1 MTASFIAA
9 VVLALP
15 FAAFAQTERGTITGV
30 VMDSSKAAV
39 PGVSIAVINAGTNDA
54 TNVVSSDSGSYS
66 AANLPPGTYRI
77 EATLQGFQTSKVE
90 GITLNAG
97 TTARVDVTLSL
108 GSVSES
114 VLVVAENAAVSTED
128 AKVATTVSNR
138 LIDELPLVVGG
149 AMRSPFDLLS
159 TVPEARGSGNTTSLG
174 GGQGGSFGATLDG
187 ISVNTNRQGDT
198 GETAFLTPSLEAI
211 TEFQV
216 ETNGFKPEFGQAG
229 GGSITFAS
237 KSGTNNLSGSGYG
250 FFRHDSLDQAKDSSR
265 TRRAS
270 TSRAILAD
278 RSAGR
283 CTFPIFTADEIAR
296 SSSRPTRVFTTSRA
310 TTRRSAACRRPRC
323 GMATSRIG

>member
-1 MTASFIAA
+1 MSFKRFTASFIAA

-39 PGVSIAVINAGTNDA
+39 PGVSIAVINTGTNAA
-54 TNVVSSDSGSYS
+54 TNVVSSESGTYS

-90 GITLNAG
+90 GVILNAG

-114 VLVVAENAAVSTED
+114 VLVVAENAVVQTED

-159 TVPEARGSGNTTSLG
+159 TVPEARGSGNTHVARRRTGRLVRRDARRHF
-174 GGQGGSFGATLDG
+174 GQHQSSGRHGRDGVPDAVARSDHRVPGRDQRLQARVRSGRRRQHHVRVEIGHEQPVGFGAT
-187 ISVNTNRQGDT
+187 
-198 GETAFLTPSLEAI
+198 
-211 TEFQV
+211 
-216 ETNGFKPEFGQAG
+216 
-229 GGSITFAS
+229 GSSATTRSTRRDF
-237 KSGTNNLSGSGYG
+237 
-250 FFRHDSLDQAKDSSR
+250 SR
-265 TRRAS
+265 RPRAS
-270 TSRAILAD
+270 TSRATSAG

-283 CTFPIFTADEIAR
+283 
-296 SSSRPTRVFTTSRA
+296 
-310 TTRRSAACRRPRC
+310 
-323 GMATSRIG
+323 